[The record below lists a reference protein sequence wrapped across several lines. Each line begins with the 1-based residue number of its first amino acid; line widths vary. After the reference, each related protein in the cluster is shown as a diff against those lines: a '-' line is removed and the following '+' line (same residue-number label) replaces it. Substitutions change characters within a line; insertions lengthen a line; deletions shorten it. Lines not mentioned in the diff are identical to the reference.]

1 MPVGSY
7 PPTLSETLSG
17 SFPLSVQR
25 GAPSPAPSS
34 PSQRSAPERAV
45 STTVRPGIESEPTAL
60 LSSLSESEVHND
72 SCMDTLSFTLPV
84 LPLANLLTL
93 LLEGQIHEV
102 AELLKKSGLETNS
115 MEIGWI
121 LLIVH
126 VFTPARRIRRLQ
138 ALCC

>member
-93 LLEGQIHEV
+93 LLEGLCYIYKFTK
-102 AELLKKSGLETNS
+102 LLNYLKNLDWKL
-115 MEIGWI
+115 I
-121 LLIVH
+121 LWK
-126 VFTPARRIRRLQ
+126 
-138 ALCC
+138 